1 MSVEV
6 SEAWQE
12 RVGVDNAKDRHMT
25 DNQVESR
32 PSKRS
37 GRRSKEGGGD
47 TFSRMLLE
55 TRSIP
60 VYDQHEHEPDKQNK
74 KKRQLDKREE
84 VQKCEGDTLHDGQ

>member
-1 MSVEV
+1 
-6 SEAWQE
+6 
-12 RVGVDNAKDRHMT
+12 
-25 DNQVESR
+25 
-32 PSKRS
+32 
-37 GRRSKEGGGD
+37 
-47 TFSRMLLE
+47 MLLE